1 MATIIDKYRLTP
13 TLHLGVRWRKAGK
26 EGVRNLRKKSLL
38 TRSKCAA
45 IKHKDQVYLLKR
57 ARSFIFLV

>member
-26 EGVRNLRKKSLL
+26 EGVRNLRKIDRYKSKKL
-38 TRSKCAA
+38 T
-45 IKHKDQVYLLKR
+45 YTE
-57 ARSFIFLV
+57 